1 MQSSSHRGLNYA
13 NKRKPGIQPEA
24 LPCKREE
31 VGLDRKKIK
40 YLAYKADNGHREK
53 RFVQLG

>member
-13 NKRKPGIQPEA
+13 NKRKPDKA

-53 RFVQLG
+53 RIVELG